1 MKATGNETVLEGLTY
16 AAEQVLLKSD
26 AVSVWVARDKTILP
40 ADLAGIRKGETK
52 TNHVLKPGDQLFVQ
66 AKPNP

>member
-16 AAEQVLLKSD
+16 AAEEVLLKSD
-26 AVSVWVARDKTILP
+26 AVSVWVARGKEVLP
-40 ADLAGIRKGETK
+40 VDLAGIRKGETK
-52 TNHVLKPGDQLFVQ
+52 TNYVLKPGDQLFVQ